1 MEEVFIPVFVVG
13 ILFLG
18 LPWLVFHYVTKWKQS
33 ATLTGADE
41 KLLDDLHDMA
51 RRLDDRLC
59 TIERIMTAENPNWRQ
74 QCLPDSTVRIADEL
88 EETRS
93 ATRSRSR
100 ARTRTPIGE

>member
-1 MEEVFIPVFVVG
+1 MEEVIIPVLVVG

-18 LPWLVFHYVTKWKQS
+18 LPWLIFHYVTKWKQA

-74 QCLPDSTVRIADEL
+74 QCLPEPSAALIEQEL
-88 EETRS
+88 EQV
-93 ATRSRSR
+93 RSRRASR
-100 ARTRTPIGE
+100 IPTGD